1 MHLFQ
6 DGEIDAPLYSLLGRR
21 LAELELYVL
30 MVKMLTKYR
39 LTTDITEMKKTLQT
53 VLKPDIPVNIIFKNR
68 L

>member
-1 MHLFQ
+1 MSIIFH
-6 DGEIDAPLYSLLGRR
+6 DVGRR

-39 LTTDITEMKKTLQT
+39 LTTDITDMKIKLQV

-68 L
+68 